1 MANDDARGEA
11 IRAFFEA
18 PGNENLFPNCPFRR
32 ELSHLHECD
41 AASGDM
47 ILGHML
53 GHIIDHRAG
62 QPCRNES
69 GEMISAI
76 SQDNIQHEL
85 RFVYNDCNNPR
96 LNEDRQSGADLD
108 PAVLDPYQYP
118 EYHGFDPEQRGCFG
132 ADSRA
137 ELMAE
142 AIRTYMRDPNYLK
155 TVAPNVAAR
164 IRAAVNPN
172 PALNKI
178 IQFN

>member
-1 MANDDARGEA
+1 MANDDAPGKS

-18 PGNENLFPNCPFRR
+18 AGNENLFPNCPFRQD
-32 ELSHLHECD
+32 LSHLHEFD
-41 AASGDM
+41 AASADI

-62 QPCRNES
+62 QPCRSES

-76 SQDNIQHEL
+76 NQDDIRDEL

-96 LNEDRQSGADLD
+96 LNEARKAGADLD
-108 PAVLDPYQYP
+108 PADLDPYRYP

-132 ADSRA
+132 ADARA

-142 AIRTYMRDPNYLK
+142 AIRVYMRNPNYLK

-172 PALNKI
+172 PALNQI